1 MNTVPTSSPDLSV
14 AAGVDDTDE
23 AARQCKELRPPAAG
37 PIVTLFW
44 VFDPR
49 CGRLLHASPS
59 MDDLSRQLGCN
70 RSDHMAVWLACVGP
84 MNGPDLK
91 NLLDAQGRGEAAE
104 AEFSLH
110 ATDGSTRWLHGRVF
124 PWLDGDGRA
133 LVAGIA
139 EDISERQRV
148 ESKRLDDALRQ
159 RDSLVREAHHR
170 IKNSLQ
176 GVIGLLRQC
185 AGRHPEL
192 ASDLTGAISQVR
204 SIATIHELLSG
215 SGGGPVP
222 LSDLLPMIASA
233 IEGLFDT
240 RVKIRIDT
248 RLDRSVMLADSESVP
263 LAVSLGELLMNAV
276 KHRRCSHV
284 TDDPHVV
291 EVEISGDGECT
302 LIHISNCGVLPPK
315 FNHAGHKGLGHGL
328 DLLSALLPGGH
339 ASLEYSSQSGWVRAR
354 LTLLP
359 PAIGIHEHTHRPS
372 HARFT

>member
-1 MNTVPTSSPDLSV
+1 MNTVPASSNDLSV
-14 AAGVDDTDE
+14 AADIDDNDDPL
-23 AARQCKELRPPAAG
+23 AFKARESLAAG
-37 PIVTLFW
+37 SFDVMFW

-49 CGRLLHASPS
+49 NGRLLHTSPS
-59 MDDLSRQLGCN
+59 IDDLSRELGCEV
-70 RSDHMAVWLACVGP
+70 SGHMGGWLERVSPAER
-84 MNGPDLK
+84 PDFEHF
-91 NLLDAQGRGEAAE
+91 LDAQGRGEAAE
-104 AEFSLH
+104 AEFGLR
-110 ATDGSTRWLHGRVF
+110 ATDGSMRWLHGRIF

-133 LVAGIA
+133 LVAGVA
-139 EDISERQRV
+139 EDISERRRI
-148 ESKRLDDALRQ
+148 ESKRLDNALRQ

-185 AGRHPEL
+185 AGRRPEL

-215 SGGGPVP
+215 SGGGPVL
-222 LSDLLPMIASA
+222 LSELLPMIANA

-240 RVKIRIDT
+240 RVRIRIDT
-248 RLDRSVMLADSESVP
+248 RLDRSVMLADSEAVP

-284 TDDPHVV
+284 TDDPHVI
-291 EVEISGDGECT
+291 EVEISGNGERT

-315 FNHAGHKGLGHGL
+315 FDYAGHKGLGHGL
-328 DLLSALLPGGH
+328 ALLSILLPGGH
-339 ASLEYSSQSGWVRAR
+339 ASLEYSSQSGWVHAR